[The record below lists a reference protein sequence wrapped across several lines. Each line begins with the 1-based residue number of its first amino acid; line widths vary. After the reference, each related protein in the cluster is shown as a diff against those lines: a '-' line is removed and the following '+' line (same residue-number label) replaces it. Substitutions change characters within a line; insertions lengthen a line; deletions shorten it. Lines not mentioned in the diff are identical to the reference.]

1 MQLGG
6 CVRDQREA
14 LGVKRRRQKSIL
26 GGRSGGTADWFDV
39 AGKHQISQELLQG
52 VDWMDRRAMIG
63 NDVCKRKGQIF
74 KEKDSGFWFG
84 MLGLR

>member
-1 MQLGG
+1 M
-6 CVRDQREA
+6 
-14 LGVKRRRQKSIL
+14 
-26 GGRSGGTADWFDV
+26 
-39 AGKHQISQELLQG
+39 AGKHQINQELLQG
-52 VDWMDRRAMIG
+52 VDGMDRRAMIG